1 MHGADSVGIAT
12 TMSQPDYRVLA
23 KALKTRVANLT
34 TAILAADSTILSKIH
49 RTLPPQAGLVEIF
62 QLLVDVGTCKAP
74 FALTD
79 YTKLQDAAVIIDS
92 QCPRMSIATRSV
104 LVQCPVPWTIP
115 EATEMFEKML
125 QVYASGER
133 VDPEAIFDRAGLML
147 ILEDVAAAQDEY
159 ANRKVER
166 ADVEN
171 QDEEEGNGAVLTVR
185 EASTRLEALELLHKM
200 ACAYIWMSYR
210 FPIAFFMRERTEE
223 IKLATEVGIQFCL
236 EMLQTDRAKAMN
248 ARLMKAAA
256 YEQKRNAKLVAAAEI
271 IPPEVVI

>member
-12 TMSQPDYRVLA
+12 AMSQPDYRVLA

-62 QLLVDVGTCKAP
+62 QLLVDVGTCEAP